1 MTSRTASLLV
11 VFVSAK
17 HIRMD
22 MEFPVSIEGMLTAT
36 IILALLLS
44 RAK

>member
-22 MEFPVSIEGMLTAT
+22 MEFLVSIEGMLTAT